1 MKPTDKHT
9 RDKFPLRARSTYNSS
24 FLGAPKKNLDWEGIQ
39 DNLKTGSAWF
49 GQSSYNNFFKAPNP

>member
-49 GQSSYNNFFKAPNP
+49 G